1 MQLKQSVL
9 FFKVAALAS
18 ALVIICTSWF
28 LYYEVHLSAR
38 LTTELGDVQKAL
50 QRAMDNEE
58 LLHQRGKKEPA
69 SALPQ
74 LKYSYQDSFSN
85 LLNSL
90 SHEQQL
96 LPLLLQLDTVS
107 KSYFTKKE
115 ELTQLYE
122 QLGYDEN
129 SGIYGEFRR
138 SAHALQARVSGQ
150 TTAKLEIAVL
160 ELRRREKD
168 FLLRADLS
176 YLQMH
181 EQLVQE
187 TQHLLEQ
194 NQSDVE
200 VKNLLQRYVT
210 GFNHY
215 VSVLQKLGLHSAQ
228 GVRAELLT
236 EKQKLRSQFE
246 LVAVRTQTLAQE
258 RKENIIVYGL
268 TLIILMNLAVL
279 ILLNYQNSKV
289 TRHILA
295 INKVLVKVAKLEDFS
310 LRVGI
315 EGNDEIAQIAHH
327 LDDLLSF
334 IETLLAR
341 LSAAQQ
347 RLIEEAKMAS
357 LGNMVSGFAHEL
369 NTPLGVAITSQSHL
383 KEQVATLKSQ
393 LELGKLQRQTL
404 TTLITEAEA
413 ALYLL
418 ENNLHRT
425 ASLVD
430 DFKLVAVNREY
441 EEQSRFNLNHLVQSV
456 FDCYQ
461 SEMDRDDYSVE
472 IEIPENLVL
481 NSYPSVFSQVVGYCI
496 NNCIKH
502 AKVAGQKLNI
512 VVSTVVINDYL
523 HFYFKDDGAGIDK
536 ALLPVIFE
544 PFVTSKRFCGG
555 TGLGL
560 SIVYNLVTQKLK
572 GEIKMQSPAH
582 GGACLHIILSG
593 TEFFLNDTN

>member
-9 FFKVAALAS
+9 FFKIAALTS
-18 ALVIICTSWF
+18 AIVIIFVSWF
-28 LYYEVHLSAR
+28 LYYEVSRSAR
-38 LTTELGDVQKAL
+38 LTAQLTQLQTAL
-50 QRAMDNEE
+50 QRTIDQEE
-58 LLHQRGKKEPA
+58 HILIRAQKDDV
-69 SALPQ
+69 SAIPQ
-74 LKYSYQDSFSN
+74 LKYSYQDSFSS
-85 LLNSL
+85 LLNSMAN
-90 SHEQQL
+90 EEAL
-96 LPLLLQLDTVS
+96 LPLLLQLDELS
-107 KSYFTKKE
+107 KTYFSKLD
-115 ELTQLYE
+115 ELIRLHE

-129 SGIYGEFRR
+129 AGIYGEFRR
-138 SAHALQARVSGQ
+138 SAHALQERISGKAMPQ
-150 TTAKLEIAVL
+150 LEIAIL

-176 YLQMH
+176 YLQQH
-181 EQLVQE
+181 EQLVM
-187 TQHLLEQ
+187 HAEQ
-194 NQSDVE
+194 LIKDSALSE
-200 VKNLLQRYVT
+200 EISNLLKRYEA
-210 GFNHY
+210 GFASY
-215 VSVLQKLGLHSAQ
+215 VAILRKLGLHDGE
-228 GVRAELLT
+228 GVRAELFT

-246 LVAVRTQTLAQE
+246 LVSIRTQAVTQE
-258 RKENIIVYGL
+258 RKESIILYGL
-268 TLIILMNLAVL
+268 ILIVLMNIAVL

-310 LRVGI
+310 LRVNI
-315 EGNDEIAQIAHH
+315 DGNDEIAQIAHQ
-327 LDDLLSF
+327 LDDLLAF

-430 DFKLVAVNREY
+430 DFKLVAVNREF
-441 EEQSRFNLNHLVQSV
+441 EEKSAFNLKHLVKNV

-461 SEMDRDDYSVE
+461 SELNQEDYAIE
-472 IEIPENLVL
+472 LEIPENLTL
-481 NSYPSVFSQVVGYCI
+481 ISYPSVFSQVVGYSI

-502 AKVAGQKLNI
+502 AKIDGQKLNI
-512 VVSTVVINDYL
+512 VVSTVLINDYI

-536 ALLPVIFE
+536 ELLPAIFE
-544 PFVTSKRFCGG
+544 PFVTSKRFSGG

-582 GGACLHIILSG
+582 GGACLHIILTG
-593 TEFFLNDTN
+593 TEFNFIEE

>member
-9 FFKVAALAS
+9 FFKIAALTSAS
-18 ALVIICTSWF
+18 VIILTSWF
-28 LYYEVHLSAR
+28 LYYEVSQTAQ
-38 LTTELGDVQKAL
+38 LTAQLEHVQTSL
-50 QRAMDNEE
+50 QRTMDQEE
-58 LLHQRGKKEPA
+58 YLLIRAKKEYA
-69 SALPQ
+69 STIPQ

-85 LLNSL
+85 LLNL
-90 SHEQQL
+90 LAHQEQL
-96 LPLLLQLDTVS
+96 LPLLLQLDDLS
-107 KSYFTKKE
+107 KSYFAKLE
-115 ELTQLYE
+115 ELVRLYE

-129 SGIYGEFRR
+129 SGVYGEFRR
-138 SAHALQARVSGQ
+138 SAHALQNRVSGE
-150 TTAKLEIAVL
+150 ANLPLEVVVL

-168 FLLRADLS
+168 FLLRADIS
-176 YLQMH
+176 YLKLH
-181 EQLVQE
+181 EQLSKQAQQLIAESAMDEEVSN
-187 TQHLLEQ
+187 LLE
-194 NQSDVE
+194 
-200 VKNLLQRYVT
+200 RYQA
-210 GFNHY
+210 GFANY
-215 VSVLQKLGLHSAQ
+215 VAILKKLGLNDGE
-228 GVRAELLT
+228 GVRAELFT

-246 LVAVRTQTLAQE
+246 LVSVRTQAQAQT
-258 RKENIIVYGL
+258 RKENIILYGL
-268 TLIILMNLAVL
+268 TLIVLMNIAVL
-279 ILLNYQNSKV
+279 MLLSYQNSKV

-315 EGNDEIAQIAHH
+315 QGNDEIAQIGHQ
-327 LDDLLSF
+327 LDDLLAF

-430 DFKLVAVNREY
+430 DFKLVAVNREF
-441 EEQSRFNLNHLVQSV
+441 EEQSAFNLKNLVKNV

-461 SEMDRDDYSVE
+461 SELTQDAYSIE
-472 IEIPENLVL
+472 LEIPDNLEL
-481 NSYPSVFSQVVGYCI
+481 ISYPSVFSQVVGYCI

-502 AKVAGQKLNI
+502 AKVDGKKLNI
-512 VVSTVVINDYL
+512 VVSTVLINDYI

-536 ALLPVIFE
+536 ELLPVIFE
-544 PFVTSKRFCGG
+544 PFVTSKRFSGG

-572 GEIKMQSPAH
+572 GEVKMQSPAH
-582 GGACLHIILSG
+582 GGACLHIILTG
-593 TEFFLNDTN
+593 TEFMFAPE